1 MVIDEK
7 NVVDLVDVFLEQQ
20 SQRRASDIE
29 KAELIELADFTHG
42 LFFKQHAMYPH
53 LRPMYRTVHRTIP
66 RQITFRA
73 IRWVNP
79 ARMYPV
85 SQLSREE
92 IAAMSKEERAEALT
106 ELAKYRREAHVI
118 HNRYNEMIDLIHEGK
133 LPYHIN
139 YAGVKVENLDQY
151 LERAERL
158 RAGVD
163 EWEQELDREAVV
175 FREEMNKQDEKFD
188 DVDAL
193 WEDGIPP
200 FFDPKRGK
208 AKKAPMRKLDRDG
221 NKIGDI
227 KVNAREFLF
236 VPAEEMREGEDFWLP
251 KKIAFEGIKQGGRN
265 MRIYEGIADYN
276 MSGVQRFL
284 DQDGQFMTELPGGRK
299 VIINYEMGAGRDPVG
314 RREGRYTQPDPLGR
328 RGQARHGA
336 GDPDAPPSG
345 QKAPE
350 LGGEAFPHERAMLPD
365 IPERVQR
372 QQRLPG
378 LTAPA
383 AVVESE
389 ELLDPNAGFPE
400 EGVQVGKGEG
410 KRDPVKLNALLN
422 MAKENLQ
429 IDPAKQALYQ
439 DGEPDLKNLDPS
451 EVKFI
456 KTLGGGG
463 NANARNGEVMQVEIR
478 GKRYVYKVTPGE
490 ERAENAMYVMDRVL
504 GIGVMPH
511 IQIAQLGLQPFRD
524 AGVKGSKL
532 QMLNRYGKE
541 GAGFLQEMHSDT
553 EKKVDF
559 TREKNRNGAYGMVL
573 LDMMLGNSDR
583 HNYNWGG
590 NADGNLV
597 IFDNGQAGRFAE
609 VHAPN
614 VRAKGIVKWEIHRDH
629 DGKGEWWNNVNRP
642 TFTLRDSDNNRML
655 ATQIKA
661 EAGAWFDDH
670 FDMQKVGQAAEMGH
684 MDVLGK
690 FMNGE
695 DVTTEA
701 VKERFVDS
709 ILLATGHNP
718 ASWMM
723 NYTKSDRINRDA
735 PPPAEIGGEAPTPE
749 PSAPDL
755 QAKMEFDYDGVV
767 SGLANEGAP
776 PSMIDAAMSPSNMN
790 LINEAI
796 LAGDNDVEK
805 RENILVAIND
815 MALKGG
821 DDQMDAAA
829 LWTHVLEHKPEL
841 VQISSTP
848 AANEISEPSAVQA
861 PAPAPAS
868 VGSQREYPEGEDPGA
883 PPSGQIPWG
892 GNLPPAEGA
901 APSPPQ
907 VTPASPAAA
916 SAPAAEAPEGEPS
929 DADLEEEFEYD
940 VSIPAESGPLP
951 SEAQDLGLNQEEW
964 AAVQDVRR
972 RLRDFSDPN
981 RIDAAAEEA
990 YEDLQDEFG
999 GLGNLNVSDLIQNS
1013 AAIKQLDR
1021 RKYI

>member
-1 MVIDEK
+1 MVINEK
-7 NVVDLVDVFLEQQ
+7 SIVNLVDVFLEQDA
-20 SQRRASDIE
+20 QRLSSELE
-29 KAELIELADFTHG
+29 KAELADLADFTHG
-42 LFFKQHAMYPH
+42 LFFLQHAMYPH
-53 LRPMYRTVHRTIP
+53 LRPMYRTVHRTVP

-92 IAAMSKEERAEALT
+92 IAAMSKEERAEAIT

-158 RAGVD
+158 KAGVD
-163 EWEQELDREAVV
+163 EWEQELDREAVL

-221 NKIGDI
+221 NKIGEI

-328 RGQARHGA
+328 RGQARHAGGVPGA
-336 GDPDAPPSG
+336 AGSHER
-345 QKAPE
+345 APE
-350 LGGEAFPHERAMLPD
+350 LGGEELPHEEVPQPALP
-365 IPERVQR
+365 PEDR
-372 QQRLPG
+372 QQRRLPG
-378 LTAPA
+378 FDRRDPTT
-383 AVVESE
+383 VVESE
-389 ELLDPNAGFPE
+389 ELLDPNAGIPE
-400 EGVQVGKGEG
+400 EGVEVGKGEA
-410 KRDPVKLNALLN
+410 KRDPRKLNALLN
-422 MAKENLQ
+422 MAKENLE

-451 EVKFI
+451 EVKFVEYM
-456 KTLGGGG
+456 GGGV
-463 NANARNGEVMQVEIR
+463 NAGDGDVIKVEIR
-478 GKRYVYKVTPGE
+478 GKEYVYKITRGE

-504 GIGVMPH
+504 GIGAMPH

-524 AGVKGSKL
+524 AGIKGSKL
-532 QMLNRYGKE
+532 ERLHRYGKE
-541 GAGFLQEMHSDT
+541 GAGFLQEMHDGT
-553 EKKVDF
+553 KNKVDF
-559 TREKNRNGAYGMVL
+559 AREENRDRAYGMIL

-583 HNYNWGG
+583 HNHNWGG
-590 NADGNLV
+590 DVNGNLV
-597 IFDNGQAGRFAE
+597 MFDNGQAGRFAE
-609 VHAPN
+609 VRKPN
-614 VRAKGIVKWEIHRDH
+614 VRAKGIVKWENHRDH
-629 DGKGEWWNNVNRP
+629 DGATSHWWNFVNRP
-642 TFTLRDSDNNRML
+642 TFTLKDSDNKRML
-655 ATQIKA
+655 ATQIRD

-670 FDMQKVGQAAEMGH
+670 FDMQKVGQAAEMAH

-690 FMNGE
+690 FMNGD

-718 ASWMM
+718 AGWM
-723 NYTKSDRINRDA
+723 NYRESHRINRNA
-735 PPPAEIGGEAPTPE
+735 PPPAELRGEAPTPE
-749 PSAPDL
+749 PSVDPSVEPEGV
-755 QAKMEFDYDGVV
+755 QGKMEFNYDGVV
-767 SGLANEGAP
+767 SGLADEGAP
-776 PSMIDAAMSPSNMN
+776 KSMIDAAMSPSNMN

-805 RENILVAIND
+805 RENMLVAINEI
-815 MALKGG
+815 ALKGG
-821 DDQMDAAA
+821 EDQMDAAA
-829 LWTHVLEHKPEL
+829 LWTHVLENKPEL
-841 VQISSTP
+841 VQISATP

-861 PAPAPAS
+861 PPAPPPPTPT
-868 VGSQREYPEGEDPGA
+868 PEPTPP
-883 PPSGQIPWG
+883 PPSGP
-892 GNLPPAEGA
+892 

-907 VTPASPAAA
+907 ATPASPAAA

-929 DADLEEEFEYD
+929 EADLEEEVVDD
-940 VSIPAESGPLP
+940 VSIPESAPLS
-951 SEAQDLGLNQEEW
+951 SEAQALGLNQEEW
-964 AAVQDVRR
+964 AAVQDARR
-972 RLRDFSDPN
+972 QLRNISDPN
-981 RIDAAAEEA
+981 QRSIAAEEA
-990 YEDLQDEFG
+990 YEELQDEHG
-999 GLGNLNVSDLIQNS
+999 SLGNLNVSNLIQSS
-1013 AAIKQLDR
+1013 AAIKQIDR
-1021 RKYI
+1021 RKYS